1 MGQLGF
7 FDLPDHLKRLSEAGD
22 PLEEM
27 AQIIDFE
34 GFRPALE
41 VALAYG
47 DGAKGGRPPY
57 EPVAMFKVLILA
69 AQNTVS
75 DGRMEFLIRDRLSWL
90 RFLGFELG
98 HPTPDENTI
107 RSFRERLT
115 PAEAIRRLFDLFD
128 QQLRAKGYLA
138 MGGQI
143 VDASLVSAPRQRN
156 TRAEKEAIKAG
167 KTARQIWPD
176 KPAKAAQKDTEA
188 RGTVK
193 TSKGKL
199 EADGTMK
206 RDIAI
211 PEFGYKTHIS
221 IDRRHGFIRRQKVTD
236 AAAHDGAR
244 LREGLIDPR
253 NTASSVWADTADR
266 SKANEDFL
274 ADLGKTS
281 RIHGKKPLG
290 KPMPKRTAKA
300 NAAKSR
306 IRTRIEHVFAQQ
318 KDRMHLAIRSI
329 SIKRAEATIIMVN
342 LAYNL
347 GRWRWWE
354 GKTASA

>member
-27 AQIIDFE
+27 AQVIDFE
-34 GFRPALE
+34 AFRPTLEGALS
-41 VALAYG
+41 YG

-57 EPVAMFKVLILA
+57 DPVAMFKVLILA
-69 AQNTVS
+69 AQNNVS

-98 HPTPDENTI
+98 RPTPDENTI

-115 PAEAIRRLFDLFD
+115 RANAICRLFDLFD

-167 KTARQIWPD
+167 RTARQIWPEQ
-176 KPAKAAQKDTEA
+176 PHKAAQKDTDA
-188 RGTVK
+188 RWTVK
-193 TSKGKL
+193 ISKPKDQKVARSAPEL
-199 EADGTMK
+199 V
-206 RDIAI
+206 I
-211 PEFGYKTHIS
+211 PMFGYKSHVA
-221 IDRRHGFIRRQKVTD
+221 IDRRFGFIRTFSVTD
-236 AAAHDGAR
+236 AATHEGR
-244 LREGLIDPR
+244 LLRDLVNTN
-253 NTASSVWADTADR
+253 NTASDVWADTAYR
-266 SKANEDFL
+266 SKGNEAWL
-274 ADLGKTS
+274 AARGRRS
-281 RIHGKKPLG
+281 QIHHKKPKG
-290 KPMPKRTAKA
+290 KPMPRPMARA
-300 NAAKSR
+300 NAKKSAVR
-306 IRTRIEHVFAQQ
+306 ARVEHIFAHQ
-318 KDRMHLAIRSI
+318 KDRMGLFIRTI
-329 SIKRAEATIIMVN
+329 GQVRAEAKIGLAN

-347 GRWRWWE
+347 QRFLFHERRPMP
-354 GKTASA
+354 A